1 MENIFLSKSD
11 FQKII
16 EYAERNGGEFVDPEE
31 MSVGLEPFVIE
42 SVFVDKNII
51 SEELEEDF
59 IIRINDNLFLFAAA
73 EDQYILFYINPVTK
87 SVTTL
92 EYIEY
97 NTTMKITFYYWQFS
111 FSLEWTSDYYRSSVC
126 YFDGRWREIN
136 KNRGYWTDEAG
147 NFPPEFQ
154 NYPDD
159 ILLSFNRTGTD
170 TDIFNLLVSDPIILP
185 ENFPFTTLEMSGFAR
200 KETCEDLSGDLFEEI
215 SGDLEDVEDLETS
228 RYSPTMYGTEP
239 AFPDPL
245 KTRQR
250 SLEFIERNSRV
261 PQGFK
266 PLPKKRGPCVG
277 LPRDASRFVSKAA
290 ADTVGKFLEK
300 GGNVIGRL
308 VMRRRGNV
316 KIGGAVKNLFK
327 NKVEQMMEK
336 TRLQKQLQDNV
347 YAIDLGDP
355 NTQIYKTMDKIF

>member
-1 MENIFLSKSD
+1 M
-11 FQKII
+11 
-16 EYAERNGGEFVDPEE
+16 
-31 MSVGLEPFVIE
+31 
-42 SVFVDKNII
+42 
-51 SEELEEDF
+51 
-59 IIRINDNLFLFAAA
+59 
-73 EDQYILFYINPVTK
+73 
-87 SVTTL
+87 
-92 EYIEY
+92 
-97 NTTMKITFYYWQFS
+97 
-111 FSLEWTSDYYRSSVC
+111 
-126 YFDGRWREIN
+126 
-136 KNRGYWTDEAG
+136 
-147 NFPPEFQ
+147 
-154 NYPDD
+154 
-159 ILLSFNRTGTD
+159 SFNRTGTD

-185 ENFPFTTLEMSGFAR
+185 DDFPFTTLEMSGFAR
-200 KETCEDLSGDLFEEI
+200 KETCEDLSEEIFEDLSGDL
-215 SGDLEDVEDLETS
+215 SGDLEDIKDLETS
-228 RYSPTMYGTEP
+228 RYPPTMYGTEA

-266 PLPKKRGPCVG
+266 PLPKKKGPCVG
-277 LPRDASRFVSKAA
+277 LPRDASRFVSKTA
-290 ADTVGKFLEK
+290 ADTVGKLLEK

-347 YAIDLGDP
+347 YAVDLGDP